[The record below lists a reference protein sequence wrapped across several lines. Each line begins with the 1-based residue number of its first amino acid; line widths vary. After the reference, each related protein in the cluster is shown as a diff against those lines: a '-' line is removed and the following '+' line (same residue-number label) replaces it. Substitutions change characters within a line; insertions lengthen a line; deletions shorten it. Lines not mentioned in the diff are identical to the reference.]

1 MILVT
6 ILKDSLLCLI
16 VCTTLANMRNNKKYI
31 YVSLGIIITAFL
43 MGIDIW

>member
-1 MILVT
+1 MILS

-16 VCTTLANMRNNKKYI
+16 ICTTLANMRKNKKYI

-43 MGIDIW
+43 MGLDIW

>member
-1 MILVT
+1 MIILS

-16 VCTTLANMRNNKKYI
+16 VCSTLANMRKNRKYI
-31 YVSLGIIITAFL
+31 FVSLGVIIMAFL